1 MTITSQITS
10 RITCRR
16 SPVLHRRWST
26 CRQHLLAIMGSAAL
40 LGWAGGAKAQ
50 TDYSIYGVFDLSY
63 GRFEASGA
71 LPKNRFNSNSLSAS
85 FIGANAK
92 IGLDG
97 GWVPGLTLETFLRF
111 QDGRTGRRDNDPKL
125 SRNAFVSLGSDY
137 GFFRLGRLQTFLFDA
152 TNRFNAFANSPA
164 FSPALR
170 HIFLSGNLEGVQG
183 DFYWDSA
190 ASYQSPNLDGLNIS
204 LMAAQGRGP
213 QRGSY
218 LASTAIYSVG
228 LLSTS
233 LSLQRVKIDDGI
245 NLPTLEN
252 AWQFGATY
260 NFGFARWFG
269 QLTTTQDKGLEVNSN
284 GLTTGVSVPL
294 GDGTVLAQVATTR
307 ASGPAVARQHTST
320 SLGYVYGYDSLTD
333 LYVVG
338 MNDRVRGQT
347 RGLSLAVGAR
357 YKY

>member
-1 MTITSQITS
+1 MRTKKPTPTSAST
-10 RITCRR
+10 R
-16 SPVLHRRWST
+16 LHRFQ
-26 CRQHLLAIMGSAAL
+26 QHTHKALAAATVLLSLLLSA
-40 LGWAGGAKAQ
+40 GAAQ
-50 TDYSIYGVFDLSY
+50 AQADYSLYGVFDLSY

-71 LPKNRFNSNSLSAS
+71 LPANRFNSNSLSAS

-92 IGLDG
+92 LGLDG
-97 GWVPGLTLETFLRF
+97 GWTPGISLETFLRF
-111 QDGRTGRRDNDPKL
+111 QDGKTGRRDSDPKL
-125 SRNAFVSLGSDY
+125 SRNAFVSLNSDY

-170 HIFLSGNLEGVQG
+170 HIFVSGNLEGVQG
-183 DFYWDSA
+183 DFYWDTA
-190 ASYQSPNLDGLNIS
+190 ASYQTPNLDGLNIS
-204 LMAAQGRGP
+204 LMAAKGRGT

-228 LLSTS
+228 LFSTS

-245 NLPTLEN
+245 SNPTLEN

-260 NFGFARWFG
+260 NFGFARLFG

-284 GLTTGVSVPL
+284 GLTAGVSVPL
-294 GDGTVLAQVATTR
+294 GDGNVLAQVASTR
-307 ASGPAVARQHTST
+307 ANGPAVSRQHSST

-333 LYVVG
+333 FYVVG
-338 MNDRVRGQT
+338 MNDRVRDQT
-347 RGLSLAVGAR
+347 RGLSFAVGAR